1 MYNVYAQVL
10 WWLISLS
17 GTQSPLLILWHR
29 APLGSGC
36 LVPIPSYAHP
46 MCARAVGWTDF
57 GVKKHTM
64 AFDQGLLYYC
74 SFKNILSYKY
84 FVAYMASSWRIFLNI
99 IYSKNVKK
107 KSRFERINLLLQ
119 FLKQCRTIQW
129 PIFQPCKSER
139 HFTCINSCNIYM

>member
-1 MYNVYAQVL
+1 MYKIKDLGLENQFYYDNEVVWEDSSRAKCIMEKCIRKTQAIRKSFATDGQISASKSIQ
-10 WWLISLS
+10 WRLI
-17 GTQSPLLILWHR
+17 R
-29 APLGSGC
+29 AC
-36 LVPIPSYAHP
+36 Y
-46 MCARAVGWTDF
+46 T
-57 GVKKHTM
+57 
-64 AFDQGLLYYC
+64 

-139 HFTCINSCNIYM
+139 HFTSINSCNIYM